1 MHKLKVY
8 STTSLFLLMFSC
20 IKKENTEKN
29 KSIYKYDSKNIS
41 EYIILKNDSIGYPNF
56 GINEFKIIGDSL
68 KVISNNEVKVYSKI
82 LSNTEAHKKSTFD
95 SLVISYNNN
104 SQEGNGVHDFDIKIN
119 KNGNSIYYDANKKKT
134 YKINLDNTLINW
146 INQSVKNEDKS
157 PNKISFSKNEAPLVS
172 YAIIVYKNKKKHFIY
187 GEDINRD
194 SNIKL
199 LLTIVYYSL
208 SQKEKTLINKK
219 EIFESLEL
227 LNNYA
232 KKSKNGVTR
241 IPPPPI
247 KKWNFTI

>member
-1 MHKLKVY
+1 M
-8 STTSLFLLMFSC
+8 
-20 IKKENTEKN
+20 KKENAIQN
-29 KSIYKYDSKNIS
+29 KIIYKYENKGIS

-68 KVISNNEVKVYSKI
+68 KVVSNNEVKVYSKI
-82 LSNTEAHKKSTFD
+82 LSNTEAYKKSTFD

-104 SQEGNGVHDFDIKIN
+104 SPEGNGVHDFDIKVN
-119 KNGNSIYYDANKKKT
+119 KNGNAVYYDANKEKT

-146 INQSVKNEDKS
+146 INQSVKNEDRS
-157 PNKISFSKNEAPLVS
+157 PNKISLSKNEVPLVS
-172 YAIIVYKNKKKHFIY
+172 YAIIVYKNKKKYFIY

-208 SQKEKTLINKK
+208 FQKEKALINKK

-247 KKWNFTI
+247 KK